1 MLDEGLFIRLIELV
15 RTKRDEDRLLWS
27 VVLDLMY
34 EMSRM
39 QRLRPQDF
47 CEILLLVAIAPR
59 LATIDLQ
66 VLTGVCCS
74 GD

>member
-1 MLDEGLFIRLIELV
+1 MLEEGLFIRLIELV

-47 CEILLLVAIAPR
+47 CEILLLVAIAPS
-59 LATIDLQ
+59 LEVVDSQ